1 MQAKPS
7 RGVRE
12 GAWGRGK
19 GGGGRGVRWG
29 TWVPSYLLQ
38 VPPTTMAI
46 ISAAQPSA
54 SDRLPWRDTPGLDR
68 WAQGDFHAVPPST
81 THMSVSLRRGDGVKR
96 KPRGW
101 YRRHKA
107 LVSRGADGGKPA
119 EPTRY
124 LCLASRTIDRSIVDR
139 GTSSTNDGCV
149 PRRGI
154 SPSARTAPIASL
166 VATSGERSVK
176 DNEGAHNLRS
186 GGGLPQKRRKET
198 TTHPWLSKNRREH
211 CLVAR
216 TKLRV

>member
-19 GGGGRGVRWG
+19 GGGGFVGVRGYRVTYSRYLPRPWRSSRQLSHQQATVYLGEIRQAWTGGPKEIFMPSHRARRICLSRCGGGMVSKGSREGGTGATKHSSRGVQTEASQLNLQG
-29 TWVPSYLLQ
+29 TCASQ
-38 VPPTTMAI
+38 V
-46 ISAAQPSA
+46 
-54 SDRLPWRDTPGLDR
+54 
-68 WAQGDFHAVPPST
+68 
-81 THMSVSLRRGDGVKR
+81 
-96 KPRGW
+96 
-101 YRRHKA
+101 
-107 LVSRGADGGKPA
+107 
-119 EPTRY
+119 
-124 LCLASRTIDRSIVDR
+124 R
-139 GTSSTNDGCV
+139 GTSSTNDDCV